1 MFYITAV
8 STMHHHNKAARRFE
22 RYTTDNAHNRALLP
36 AALYRTVWI
45 VGADGIKCT
54 RPIPTTTNT
63 TNGARFVPVH
73 DVLVYPRAVYR
84 YTAGRAVETL
94 PDGAPRLVHVPAY
107 TTNDTEQPLYSRPRA
122 TAAPAAVYIPAN
134 SPTTRAAGGAS
145 IPAPDYGSS
154 VAAKNSIAPR
164 IADGFIDVYN
174 PPKIAPI
181 NAPINAEKWVKYS
194 NVQALATRATISA
207 VKLAISPRARFVKVE
222 VVDETTAVIDGETVN
237 VATLESADG
246 DARGSYTD
254 TLKNALVSLQKYAH
268 SAVDALPENSDAC
281 ELLSVATLE
290 ILEQARR
297 VGIDAETWASGYNA
311 DGTPLTRFI
320 DGSKGGAKANVG
332 KVITGYRAVFATI
345 TAAVNA
351 AIRGEK
357 TRQNGKVSIDA
368 VSMGNDTKSPAAYD
382 VPDFYSM
389 DKGAALELSDTIRYC
404 IVTACKKQDVA
415 ARRCFIASKLS
426 AGYTQAE
433 IAVMVGRTQSAI
445 AKDIAAI
452 RSALAS
458 IMDNSAAVGYSAY
471 TATYIAAQK
480 AAKDSGEKFDR
491 VAAEKAAQKAARA
504 AVLASRKK

>member
-1 MFYITAV
+1 MEKIAITSTYNAV
-8 STMHHHNKAARRFE
+8 YNPVHCYHIRAHFDRATIRRVWLH
-22 RYTTDNAHNRALLP
+22 TVAT
-36 AALYRTVWI
+36 RTI
-45 VGADGIKCT
+45 A

-63 TNGARFVPVH
+63 TNGARFVPAH

-94 PDGAPRLVHVPAY
+94 PDGAPRLAHVPAY

-134 SPTTRAAGGAS
+134 SPTTRNNGAS
-145 IPAPDYGSS
+145 IPAPEYNSS
-154 VAAKNSIAPR
+154 TAAKNSIAPR

-174 PPKIAPI
+174 PLKIAPKI
-181 NAPINAEKWVKYS
+181 APINAEKWVKYS

-222 VVDETTAVIDGETVN
+222 AVDETTAEIDGETVN
-237 VATLESADG
+237 ITTLESADG

-268 SAVDALPENSDAC
+268 SGVEAYPENSDAA

-357 TRQNGKVSIDA
+357 TRQSGKVSIDA
-368 VSMGNDTKSPAAYD
+368 VSMGNDTKNPAAYD

-389 DKGAALELSDTIRYC
+389 DRGAALELSDNIRYC

-433 IAVMVGRTQSAI
+433 IAVMVGRTQSAV

-452 RSALAS
+452 RDALAS
-458 IMDNSAAVGYSAY
+458 IMDSSAAIGYSAY
-471 TATYIAAQK
+471 TATYTAAQK

-491 VAAEKAAQKAARA
+491 VAAEKAAEKAARV

>member
-22 RYTTDNAHNRALLP
+22 RYTTDNAHNKALLP
-36 AALYRTVWI
+36 AALYRSVWI
-45 VGADGIKCT
+45 VGADGINCT

-63 TNGARFVPVH
+63 TNGARFVPAH

-134 SPTTRAAGGAS
+134 SPTTRNNGAS
-145 IPAPDYGSS
+145 IPAPEYNSS
-154 VAAKNSIAPR
+154 TAAKTAVQAR
-164 IADGFIDVYN
+164 QYG
-174 PPKIAPI
+174 
-181 NAPINAEKWVKYS
+181 
-194 NVQALATRATISA
+194 NVQTLATRATISA

-222 VVDETTAVIDGETVN
+222 AVDETTAEIDGETVN
-237 VATLESADG
+237 ITTLESADG

-268 SAVDALPENSDAC
+268 SGFEAYPENSDAAD
-281 ELLSVATLE
+281 LLSVATLE

-297 VGIDAETWASGYNA
+297 VGIDAETWSSGYNT
-311 DGTPLTRFI
+311 DGTPIT
-320 DGSKGGAKANVG
+320 
-332 KVITGYRAVFATI
+332 KVITNHKKAGGIVIGYRAVLAI
-345 TAAVNA
+345 IANAVNA

-357 TRQNGKVSIDA
+357 TRQDNKVSIDA
-368 VSMGNDTKSPAAYD
+368 VSMGNSTKSPAAYD

-389 DKGAALELSDTIRYC
+389 DKGAALELSDNIRYC

-452 RSALAS
+452 RTALAS
-458 IMDNSAAVGYSAY
+458 IMDSSAAIGYSAY
-471 TATYIAAQK
+471 TATYTAAQK

-491 VAAEKAAQKAARA
+491 VTAEKAAEKAARV

>member
-1 MFYITAV
+1 MEKIAITSTYNAV
-8 STMHHHNKAARRFE
+8 YNPVHCYHIRAHFDRATIRRVWL
-22 RYTTDNAHNRALLP
+22 YTVAT
-36 AALYRTVWI
+36 RTI
-45 VGADGIKCT
+45 A

-63 TNGARFVPVH
+63 TNGARLVPAH

-134 SPTTRAAGGAS
+134 SPTTRAAGAS
-145 IPAPDYGSS
+145 IPAPEYNSS
-154 VAAKNSIAPR
+154 TAAKNAVQAR
-164 IADGFIDVYN
+164 QYG
-174 PPKIAPI
+174 
-181 NAPINAEKWVKYS
+181 
-194 NVQALATRATISA
+194 NVQTLATRATISA

-222 VVDETTAVIDGETVN
+222 AVDETTAEIDGETVN
-237 VATLESADG
+237 ITTLESADG

-268 SAVDALPENSDAC
+268 SGVEAYPENSDAA

-311 DGTPLTRFI
+311 DGTPLTRI
-320 DGSKGGAKANVG
+320 ITNHKETGNIV
-332 KVITGYRAVFATI
+332 TGYRAVFATI
-345 TAAVNA
+345 TAAVNR
-351 AIRGEK
+351 AIRGER
-357 TRQNGKVSIDA
+357 TRQDSKVSIDA
-368 VSMGNDTKSPAAYD
+368 VSMGNSTKSPAAYD
-382 VPDFYSM
+382 IPDFYSM

-458 IMDNSAAVGYSAY
+458 IMDSSAAIGYSAY
-471 TATYIAAQK
+471 TATYTAAQK

-491 VAAEKAAQKAARA
+491 VAAEKAAEKAARV

>member
-22 RYTTDNAHNRALLP
+22 RYTTDNAHNKALLP
-36 AALYRTVWI
+36 AALYRSVWI

-63 TNGARFVPVH
+63 TNGARFVPAH

-94 PDGAPRLVHVPAY
+94 PDGAPRLVHVPAH

-134 SPTTRAAGGAS
+134 SPTTRNGGAS
-145 IPAPDYGSS
+145 IPAPEYGSS
-154 VAAKNSIAPR
+154 TAAKNAVQAR
-164 IADGFIDVYN
+164 QYG
-174 PPKIAPI
+174 
-181 NAPINAEKWVKYS
+181 
-194 NVQALATRATISA
+194 NVQTLATRATISA

-222 VVDETTAVIDGETVN
+222 AVDEKTAEIDGETVN
-237 VATLESADG
+237 ITTLESADG

-268 SAVDALPENSDAC
+268 SGVEAYPENSDAA

-311 DGTPLTRFI
+311 DGTPLTRI
-320 DGSKGGAKANVG
+320 ITNHKEAGNIV
-332 KVITGYRAVFATI
+332 TGYRAVFATI
-345 TAAVNA
+345 TAAVNR
-351 AIRGEK
+351 AIRGER
-357 TRQNGKVSIDA
+357 TRQDSKVSIDA
-368 VSMGNDTKSPAAYD
+368 VSMGNSTKSPAAYD

-458 IMDNSAAVGYSAY
+458 IMDNSAAIGYSAY
-471 TATYIAAQK
+471 TATYTAAKK

-491 VAAEKAAQKAARA
+491 VAAEKTAEKAARV

>member
-1 MFYITAV
+1 MLYLTEK

-36 AALYRTVWI
+36 AALYRSVWI

-63 TNGARFVPVH
+63 TNGARFVPAH

-84 YTAGRAVETL
+84 YAAGRAVETL

-145 IPAPDYGSS
+145 IPAPEYGSS
-154 VAAKNSIAPR
+154 TAAKTAVQAR
-164 IADGFIDVYN
+164 QYG
-174 PPKIAPI
+174 
-181 NAPINAEKWVKYS
+181 

-222 VVDETTAVIDGETVN
+222 VVDETTAVIDGETLN
-237 VATLESADG
+237 VTTLESADG

-268 SAVDALPENSDAC
+268 SGFEAYPENSDAA

-297 VGIDAETWASGYNA
+297 VGIDAETWSSGYNT
-311 DGTPLTRFI
+311 DGTPLTRI
-320 DGSKGGAKANVG
+320 ITNHKEAG
-332 KVITGYRAVFATI
+332 KIVVGYRAVFATI

-351 AIRGEK
+351 AIRGER
-357 TRQNGKVSIDA
+357 TRQTGKVSIDA

-471 TATYIAAQK
+471 TATYTAAQK
-480 AAKDSGEKFDR
+480 AAKDSAEKFDR

>member
-1 MFYITAV
+1 MEKIAITSTYNAV
-8 STMHHHNKAARRFE
+8 YNPVHCYHIRAHFDRATIRRVWLH
-22 RYTTDNAHNRALLP
+22 TVAT
-36 AALYRTVWI
+36 RTI
-45 VGADGIKCT
+45 A
-54 RPIPTTTNT
+54 RPIPTTTT
-63 TNGARFVPVH
+63 TNNGARFVPAH

-134 SPTTRAAGGAS
+134 SPTTRAAGAS
-145 IPAPDYGSS
+145 IPAPEYNSS
-154 VAAKNSIAPR
+154 TAAKTAIQAR
-164 IADGFIDVYN
+164 QYG
-174 PPKIAPI
+174 
-181 NAPINAEKWVKYS
+181 
-194 NVQALATRATISA
+194 NVQTLATRATISA

-222 VVDETTAVIDGETVN
+222 AVDETTAEIDGETVN
-237 VATLESADG
+237 ITTLESADG

-268 SAVDALPENSDAC
+268 SGVEAYPENSDAA

-297 VGIDAETWASGYNA
+297 VGIDAETWASGYNT
-311 DGTPLTRFI
+311 DGTPLTRI
-320 DGSKGGAKANVG
+320 ITNHKEAG
-332 KVITGYRAVFATI
+332 KVVIGYRAVFAAI

-351 AIRGEK
+351 AIRGER
-357 TRQNGKVSIDA
+357 TRQDNKISIDA

-389 DKGAALELSDTIRYC
+389 DSGAALELSDTIRYC

-433 IAVMVGRTQSAI
+433 IAVMVGRTQSAV

-452 RSALAS
+452 RNALAS
-458 IMDNSAAVGYSAY
+458 IIDSSAAIGYSAY
-471 TATYIAAQK
+471 TATYTAAQK

-491 VAAEKAAQKAARA
+491 VAAEKAAEKAARV

>member
-1 MFYITAV
+1 MEKIAITSTYNAV
-8 STMHHHNKAARRFE
+8 YNPVHCYHIRAHFDRATIRRVWLH
-22 RYTTDNAHNRALLP
+22 TVAT
-36 AALYRTVWI
+36 RTI
-45 VGADGIKCT
+45 A

-63 TNGARFVPVH
+63 TNGARLVPAH

-134 SPTTRAAGGAS
+134 SPTTRAAGAS
-145 IPAPDYGSS
+145 IPAPEYNSS
-154 VAAKNSIAPR
+154 TAAKNAVQAR
-164 IADGFIDVYN
+164 QYG
-174 PPKIAPI
+174 
-181 NAPINAEKWVKYS
+181 
-194 NVQALATRATISA
+194 NVQTLATRATISA

-222 VVDETTAVIDGETVN
+222 AVDETTAEIDGETVN
-237 VATLESADG
+237 ITTLESADG

-268 SAVDALPENSDAC
+268 SGAEAYPENSDAA

-311 DGTPLTRFI
+311 DGTPLTRI
-320 DGSKGGAKANVG
+320 ITNHKEAGNIV
-332 KVITGYRAVFATI
+332 TGYRAVFATI
-345 TAAVNA
+345 TAAVNR
-351 AIRGEK
+351 AIRGER
-357 TRQNGKVSIDA
+357 TRQDSKVSIDA
-368 VSMGNDTKSPAAYD
+368 VSMGNSTKSPAAYD
-382 VPDFYSM
+382 IPDFYSM

-458 IMDNSAAVGYSAY
+458 IMDSSAAIGYSAY
-471 TATYIAAQK
+471 TATYTAAQK

-491 VAAEKAAQKAARA
+491 VAAEKAAEKAARV

>member
-1 MFYITAV
+1 MEKIAITSTYNAV
-8 STMHHHNKAARRFE
+8 YNPVHCYHIRVHFDRATIRRVWLH
-22 RYTTDNAHNRALLP
+22 TVAT
-36 AALYRTVWI
+36 RTI
-45 VGADGIKCT
+45 A

-63 TNGARFVPVH
+63 TNGARLVPAH

-134 SPTTRAAGGAS
+134 SPTTRNNGAS
-145 IPAPDYGSS
+145 IPAPEYNSS
-154 VAAKNSIAPR
+154 TAAKNSIAPR

-222 VVDETTAVIDGETVN
+222 TVDETTAEIDGETVN
-237 VATLESADG
+237 VTTLESADG

-254 TLKNALVSLQKYAH
+254 TLKNALVSLQKYTH
-268 SAVDALPENSDAC
+268 SGVEAYPENSDAA

-311 DGTPLTRFI
+311 DGTPLTRI
-320 DGSKGGAKANVG
+320 ITNHKEAGNIV
-332 KVITGYRAVFATI
+332 TGYRAVFATI
-345 TAAVNA
+345 TAAVNR
-351 AIRGEK
+351 AIRGER
-357 TRQNGKVSIDA
+357 TRQDSKVSIDA
-368 VSMGNDTKSPAAYD
+368 VSMGNDTKNPAAYD
-382 VPDFYSM
+382 ISDFYSM
-389 DKGAALELSDTIRYC
+389 DSGAALELSDTIRYC

-452 RSALAS
+452 RDALAS
-458 IMDNSAAVGYSAY
+458 IMDSSAAVGYSAY
-471 TATYIAAQK
+471 TATYTAAKK

-491 VAAEKAAQKAARA
+491 VAAEKAAEKAARV

>member
-1 MFYITAV
+1 MEKIAITSTYNAV
-8 STMHHHNKAARRFE
+8 YNPVHCYHIRAYFDRATIRRVWLH
-22 RYTTDNAHNRALLP
+22 TVAT
-36 AALYRTVWI
+36 RTI
-45 VGADGIKCT
+45 A
-54 RPIPTTTNT
+54 RPIPTTTT
-63 TNGARFVPVH
+63 TNNGVRLVPAH

-134 SPTTRAAGGAS
+134 SPTTRNNGAS
-145 IPAPDYGSS
+145 IPAPEYNSS
-154 VAAKNSIAPR
+154 TAAKTAVQAR
-164 IADGFIDVYN
+164 QYG
-174 PPKIAPI
+174 
-181 NAPINAEKWVKYS
+181 
-194 NVQALATRATISA
+194 NVQTLATRATISA

-222 VVDETTAVIDGETVN
+222 AVDETTAEIDGETVN
-237 VATLESADG
+237 VTTLESADG

-268 SAVDALPENSDAC
+268 SGVEAYPENSDAA

-297 VGIDAETWASGYNA
+297 VGIDAETWASGYNT

-320 DGSKGGAKANVG
+320 DGSKGGAKANIG

-345 TAAVNA
+345 TAAVNS

-368 VSMGNDTKSPAAYD
+368 VSMGNDTKNTAAYD
-382 VPDFYSM
+382 IPDFYSM
-389 DKGAALELSDTIRYC
+389 DSGAALELSDTIRYC

-458 IMDNSAAVGYSAY
+458 IMDNSAAIGYSAY
-471 TATYIAAQK
+471 TATYTAAQK

-491 VAAEKAAQKAARA
+491 VAAEKAAEKAARV

>member
-1 MFYITAV
+1 MEKIAITSTYNAV
-8 STMHHHNKAARRFE
+8 YNPVHCYHIRAHFDRATIRRVWLH
-22 RYTTDNAHNRALLP
+22 TVAT
-36 AALYRTVWI
+36 RTI
-45 VGADGIKCT
+45 A

-63 TNGARFVPVH
+63 TNGARLVPAH

-134 SPTTRAAGGAS
+134 SPTTRAAGAS
-145 IPAPDYGSS
+145 IPAPEYNSS
-154 VAAKNSIAPR
+154 TAAKNAVQAR
-164 IADGFIDVYN
+164 QYG
-174 PPKIAPI
+174 
-181 NAPINAEKWVKYS
+181 
-194 NVQALATRATISA
+194 NVQTLATRATISA

-222 VVDETTAVIDGETVN
+222 AVDETTAEIDGETVN
-237 VATLESADG
+237 ITTLESADG

-268 SAVDALPENSDAC
+268 SGIEAYPENSDAA

-311 DGTPLTRFI
+311 DGTPLTRI
-320 DGSKGGAKANVG
+320 ITNHKEAGNIV
-332 KVITGYRAVFATI
+332 TGYRAVFATI
-345 TAAVNA
+345 TAAVNR
-351 AIRGEK
+351 AIRGER
-357 TRQNGKVSIDA
+357 TRQDSKVSIDA
-368 VSMGNDTKSPAAYD
+368 VSMGNSTKSPAAYD
-382 VPDFYSM
+382 IPDFYSM

-458 IMDNSAAVGYSAY
+458 IMDSSAAIGYSAY
-471 TATYIAAQK
+471 TATYTAAQK

-491 VAAEKAAQKAARA
+491 VAAEKAAEKAARV

>member
-1 MFYITAV
+1 MEKIAITSTYNAV
-8 STMHHHNKAARRFE
+8 YNPVHCYHIRAHFDRATIRRVWLH
-22 RYTTDNAHNRALLP
+22 TVAT
-36 AALYRTVWI
+36 RTI
-45 VGADGIKCT
+45 A
-54 RPIPTTTNT
+54 RPIPTTTTNN
-63 TNGARFVPVH
+63 NGARLVPAH

-84 YTAGRAVETL
+84 YTAGRAIETL
-94 PDGAPRLVHVPAY
+94 PDGAPRLAHVPAY

-134 SPTTRAAGGAS
+134 SPTTRAAGAS
-145 IPAPDYGSS
+145 IPAPEYNSS
-154 VAAKNSIAPR
+154 TAAKTAIQAR
-164 IADGFIDVYN
+164 QYG
-174 PPKIAPI
+174 
-181 NAPINAEKWVKYS
+181 
-194 NVQALATRATISA
+194 NVQTLATRATISA

-222 VVDETTAVIDGETVN
+222 AVDEKTAEIDGEKVN
-237 VATLESADG
+237 VTTLESADG

-268 SAVDALPENSDAC
+268 SGVEAYPENSDAA

-297 VGIDAETWASGYNA
+297 VGIDAETWASGYNT
-311 DGTPLTRFI
+311 DGTPLTRI
-320 DGSKGGAKANVG
+320 ITNHKEAG
-332 KVITGYRAVFATI
+332 KVVIGYRAVFAAI
-345 TAAVNA
+345 TAAVNC
-351 AIRGEK
+351 AIRGER
-357 TRQNGKVSIDA
+357 TRQDNKVSIDA

-389 DKGAALELSDTIRYC
+389 DSGAALELSDTIRYC

-433 IAVMVGRTQSAI
+433 IAVMVGRTQSAV

-452 RSALAS
+452 RDALAS
-458 IMDNSAAVGYSAY
+458 IMDSSAAIGYSAY
-471 TATYIAAQK
+471 TATYTAAQK
-480 AAKDSGEKFDR
+480 AAKDSGEKFDH
-491 VAAEKAAQKAARA
+491 VAAEKAAEKAARV

>member
-1 MFYITAV
+1 MEKIAITSTYNAV
-8 STMHHHNKAARRFE
+8 YNPVHCYHIRAHFDRATIRRVWLH
-22 RYTTDNAHNRALLP
+22 TVAT
-36 AALYRTVWI
+36 RTI
-45 VGADGIKCT
+45 A

-63 TNGARFVPVH
+63 TNGARFVPAH

-134 SPTTRAAGGAS
+134 SPTTRNNGAS

-154 VAAKNSIAPR
+154 TAAKNSIAPR

-222 VVDETTAVIDGETVN
+222 AVDETTAEIDGETVN
-237 VATLESADG
+237 VTTLESADG

-268 SAVDALPENSDAC
+268 SGVEAYPENSDAA

-297 VGIDAETWASGYNA
+297 VGIDAETWSSGYNA

-320 DGSKGGAKANVG
+320 DGSKGGAKANIG

-345 TAAVNA
+345 TAAVNS

-368 VSMGNDTKSPAAYD
+368 VSMGNDTKNPAAYD
-382 VPDFYSM
+382 IPDFYSM
-389 DKGAALELSDTIRYC
+389 DSGAALELSDTIRYC

-471 TATYIAAQK
+471 TATYTAAQK

-491 VAAEKAAQKAARA
+491 VAAEKAAEKAARV

>member
-1 MFYITAV
+1 MEKIAITSTYNAV
-8 STMHHHNKAARRFE
+8 YNPVHCYHIRVHFDRATIRRVWLH
-22 RYTTDNAHNRALLP
+22 TVAT
-36 AALYRTVWI
+36 RTI
-45 VGADGIKCT
+45 A

-63 TNGARFVPVH
+63 TNGARFVPAH

-94 PDGAPRLVHVPAY
+94 PDGAPRLAHVPAY
-107 TTNDTEQPLYSRPRA
+107 TTNDNEQPLYSRPRA

-134 SPTTRAAGGAS
+134 SPTTRNNGAS
-145 IPAPDYGSS
+145 IPAPEYGSS
-154 VAAKNSIAPR
+154 TAAKNAVQAR
-164 IADGFIDVYN
+164 QYG
-174 PPKIAPI
+174 
-181 NAPINAEKWVKYS
+181 

-222 VVDETTAVIDGETVN
+222 AVDETTAEIDGETVN
-237 VATLESADG
+237 ITTLESADG

-268 SAVDALPENSDAC
+268 SGIEAYPENSDAA

-311 DGTPLTRFI
+311 DGTPLTRI
-320 DGSKGGAKANVG
+320 ITNHKEAGNIV
-332 KVITGYRAVFATI
+332 TGYRAVFATI
-345 TAAVNA
+345 TAAVNR
-351 AIRGEK
+351 AIRGER
-357 TRQNGKVSIDA
+357 TRQDSKVSIDA
-368 VSMGNDTKSPAAYD
+368 VSMGNSTKSPAAYD

-458 IMDNSAAVGYSAY
+458 IMDNSAAIGYSAY
-471 TATYIAAQK
+471 TATYTAAKK

-491 VAAEKAAQKAARA
+491 VAAEKAAEKAARV

>member
-1 MFYITAV
+1 MEKIAITSTYNAV
-8 STMHHHNKAARRFE
+8 YNPVHCYHIRAHFDRATIRRVWLH
-22 RYTTDNAHNRALLP
+22 TVAT
-36 AALYRTVWI
+36 RTI
-45 VGADGIKCT
+45 A
-54 RPIPTTTNT
+54 RPIPTTTT
-63 TNGARFVPVH
+63 TNNGARLVPAH

-134 SPTTRAAGGAS
+134 SPTTRNNGAS
-145 IPAPDYGSS
+145 IPAPEYNSS
-154 VAAKNSIAPR
+154 TAAKNSIAPR

-174 PPKIAPI
+174 PPKIAPKI
-181 NAPINAEKWVKYS
+181 APINAEKWVKYS

-222 VVDETTAVIDGETVN
+222 AVDETTAEIDGETVN
-237 VATLESADG
+237 ITTLESADG

-268 SAVDALPENSDAC
+268 SGVEAYQENSDAA

-357 TRQNGKVSIDA
+357 TRQSGKVSIDA
-368 VSMGNDTKSPAAYD
+368 VSMGNDTKNPAAYD

-389 DKGAALELSDTIRYC
+389 DRGAALELSDNIRYC

-433 IAVMVGRTQSAI
+433 IAVMVGRTQSAV

-452 RSALAS
+452 RDALAS
-458 IMDNSAAVGYSAY
+458 IMDSSAAIGYSAY
-471 TATYIAAQK
+471 TATYTAAQK

-491 VAAEKAAQKAARA
+491 VAAEKAAEKAARV

>member
-1 MFYITAV
+1 MEKIAITSTYNAV
-8 STMHHHNKAARRFE
+8 YNPVHCYHIRAHFDRATIRRVWLH
-22 RYTTDNAHNRALLP
+22 TVAT
-36 AALYRTVWI
+36 RTI
-45 VGADGIKCT
+45 A

-63 TNGARFVPVH
+63 TNGARFVPAH

-94 PDGAPRLVHVPAY
+94 PDGAPRLAHVPAY

-134 SPTTRAAGGAS
+134 SPTTRNNGAS
-145 IPAPDYGSS
+145 IPAPEYNSS
-154 VAAKNSIAPR
+154 TAAKNSIAPR

-174 PPKIAPI
+174 PPKIAPKI
-181 NAPINAEKWVKYS
+181 APINAEKWVKYS

-222 VVDETTAVIDGETVN
+222 AVDETTAEIDGETVN
-237 VATLESADG
+237 VTTLESADG

-268 SAVDALPENSDAC
+268 SGVEAYPENSDAA

-357 TRQNGKVSIDA
+357 TRQSGKVSIDA
-368 VSMGNDTKSPAAYD
+368 VSMGNDTKNPAAYD

-389 DKGAALELSDTIRYC
+389 DRGAALELSDNIRYC

-433 IAVMVGRTQSAI
+433 IAVMVGRTQSAV

-452 RSALAS
+452 RDALAS
-458 IMDNSAAVGYSAY
+458 IMDSSAAIGYSAY
-471 TATYIAAQK
+471 TATYTAAQK

-491 VAAEKAAQKAARA
+491 VAAEKAAEKAARV

>member
-1 MFYITAV
+1 MEKIAITSTYNAV
-8 STMHHHNKAARRFE
+8 YNPVHCYHIR
-22 RYTTDNAHNRALLP
+22 AHFNRATIRRVWLHTV
-36 AALYRTVWI
+36 ATRTI
-45 VGADGIKCT
+45 A

-63 TNGARFVPVH
+63 TNGARLVPAH

-134 SPTTRAAGGAS
+134 SPTTRAAVAS
-145 IPAPDYGSS
+145 IPAPEYNSS
-154 VAAKNSIAPR
+154 TAAKNAVQAR
-164 IADGFIDVYN
+164 QYG
-174 PPKIAPI
+174 
-181 NAPINAEKWVKYS
+181 
-194 NVQALATRATISA
+194 NVQTLATRATISA

-222 VVDETTAVIDGETVN
+222 AVDETTAEIDGETVN
-237 VATLESADG
+237 ITTLESADG

-268 SAVDALPENSDAC
+268 SGVEAYPENSDAA

-311 DGTPLTRFI
+311 DGTPLTRI
-320 DGSKGGAKANVG
+320 ITNHKEAGNIV
-332 KVITGYRAVFATI
+332 TGYRAVFATI
-345 TAAVNA
+345 TAAVNR
-351 AIRGEK
+351 AIRGER
-357 TRQNGKVSIDA
+357 TRQDSKVSIDA
-368 VSMGNDTKSPAAYD
+368 VSMGNSTKSPAAYD
-382 VPDFYSM
+382 IPDFYSM

-458 IMDNSAAVGYSAY
+458 IMDSSAAIGYSAY
-471 TATYIAAQK
+471 TATYTAAQK

-491 VAAEKAAQKAARA
+491 VAAEKAAEKAARV

>member
-1 MFYITAV
+1 MEKIAITSTYNAV
-8 STMHHHNKAARRFE
+8 YNPVHCYHIRAHFDRATIRRVWLH
-22 RYTTDNAHNRALLP
+22 TVAT
-36 AALYRTVWI
+36 RTI
-45 VGADGIKCT
+45 A
-54 RPIPTTTNT
+54 RPIPTTTTNN
-63 TNGARFVPVH
+63 NGARLVPAH

-84 YTAGRAVETL
+84 YTAGRAIETL
-94 PDGAPRLVHVPAY
+94 PDGAPRLAHVPAY

-134 SPTTRAAGGAS
+134 SPTTRAAGAS
-145 IPAPDYGSS
+145 IPAPEYNSS
-154 VAAKNSIAPR
+154 TAAKTAIQAR
-164 IADGFIDVYN
+164 QYG
-174 PPKIAPI
+174 
-181 NAPINAEKWVKYS
+181 
-194 NVQALATRATISA
+194 NVQTLATRATISA

-222 VVDETTAVIDGETVN
+222 AVDEKTAEIDGETVN
-237 VATLESADG
+237 VTTLESADG

-268 SAVDALPENSDAC
+268 SGVEAYPENSDAA

-297 VGIDAETWASGYNA
+297 VGIDAETWASGYNT
-311 DGTPLTRFI
+311 DGTPLTRI
-320 DGSKGGAKANVG
+320 ITNHKEAG
-332 KVITGYRAVFATI
+332 KVVIGYRAVFAAI
-345 TAAVNA
+345 TAAVNC
-351 AIRGEK
+351 AIRGER
-357 TRQNGKVSIDA
+357 TRQDNKVSIDA

-389 DKGAALELSDTIRYC
+389 DSGAALELSDTIRYC

-433 IAVMVGRTQSAI
+433 IAVMVGRTQSAV

-452 RSALAS
+452 RDALAS
-458 IMDNSAAVGYSAY
+458 IMDSSAAIGYSAY
-471 TATYIAAQK
+471 TAAQK
-480 AAKDSGEKFDR
+480 AAKDSGEKFDH
-491 VAAEKAAQKAARA
+491 VAAEKAAEKAARV

>member
-1 MFYITAV
+1 MEKIAITSTYNAV
-8 STMHHHNKAARRFE
+8 YNPVHCYHIRAHFDRATIRRVWLH
-22 RYTTDNAHNRALLP
+22 TVAT
-36 AALYRTVWI
+36 RTI
-45 VGADGIKCT
+45 A

-63 TNGARFVPVH
+63 TNGARFVPAH

-84 YTAGRAVETL
+84 YTAGRAVDTL
-94 PDGAPRLVHVPAY
+94 PDGAPRLAHVPAY

-134 SPTTRAAGGAS
+134 SPTTRNNGAS
-145 IPAPDYGSS
+145 IPAPEYNSS
-154 VAAKNSIAPR
+154 TAAKNSIAPR

-174 PPKIAPI
+174 PPKIAPKI
-181 NAPINAEKWVKYS
+181 APINAEKWVKYS

-222 VVDETTAVIDGETVN
+222 AVDETTAEIDGETVN
-237 VATLESADG
+237 ITTLESADG

-268 SAVDALPENSDAC
+268 SGVEAYPENSDAA

-357 TRQNGKVSIDA
+357 TRQSGKVSIDA
-368 VSMGNDTKSPAAYD
+368 VSMGNDTKNPAAYD

-389 DKGAALELSDTIRYC
+389 DRGAALELSDNIRYC

-433 IAVMVGRTQSAI
+433 IAVMVGRTQSAV

-452 RSALAS
+452 RDALAS
-458 IMDNSAAVGYSAY
+458 IMDSSAAIGYSAY
-471 TATYIAAQK
+471 TATYTAAQK

-491 VAAEKAAQKAARA
+491 VAAEKAAEKAARV

>member
-1 MFYITAV
+1 MEKIAITSTYNAV
-8 STMHHHNKAARRFE
+8 YNPVHCYHIRAHFDRATIRRVWLH
-22 RYTTDNAHNRALLP
+22 TVAT
-36 AALYRTVWI
+36 RTI
-45 VGADGIKCT
+45 A

-63 TNGARFVPVH
+63 TNGARLVPAH

-94 PDGAPRLVHVPAY
+94 PDGAPRLVRVPAY

-134 SPTTRAAGGAS
+134 SPTTRAAGAS
-145 IPAPDYGSS
+145 IPAPEYNSS
-154 VAAKNSIAPR
+154 TAAKNAVQAR
-164 IADGFIDVYN
+164 QYG
-174 PPKIAPI
+174 
-181 NAPINAEKWVKYS
+181 
-194 NVQALATRATISA
+194 NVQTLATRATISA

-222 VVDETTAVIDGETVN
+222 AVDETTAEIDGETVN
-237 VATLESADG
+237 ITTLESADG

-268 SAVDALPENSDAC
+268 SGIEAYPENSDAA

-311 DGTPLTRFI
+311 DGTPLTRI
-320 DGSKGGAKANVG
+320 ITNHKEAGNIV
-332 KVITGYRAVFATI
+332 TGYRAVFATI
-345 TAAVNA
+345 TAAVNR
-351 AIRGEK
+351 AIRGER
-357 TRQNGKVSIDA
+357 TRQDSKVSIDA
-368 VSMGNDTKSPAAYD
+368 VSMGNSTKSPAAYD
-382 VPDFYSM
+382 IPDFYSM

-458 IMDNSAAVGYSAY
+458 IMDSSAAIGYSAY
-471 TATYIAAQK
+471 TATYTAAQK

-491 VAAEKAAQKAARA
+491 VAAEKAAEKAARV

>member
-1 MFYITAV
+1 MEKIAV
-8 STMHHHNKAARRFE
+8 TSTYNAIYNPVHCYHIRAYFDRATIRRVWLH
-22 RYTTDNAHNRALLP
+22 TVAT
-36 AALYRTVWI
+36 RTI
-45 VGADGIKCT
+45 A

-63 TNGARFVPVH
+63 TNGARFVPAH

-94 PDGAPRLVHVPAY
+94 PDGAPRLVHVPAH

-134 SPTTRAAGGAS
+134 SPTTRNNGAS
-145 IPAPDYGSS
+145 IPAPEYNSS
-154 VAAKNSIAPR
+154 TAAKNSIAPR

-174 PPKIAPI
+174 PPKIAPKI
-181 NAPINAEKWVKYS
+181 APINAEKWVKYS

-222 VVDETTAVIDGETVN
+222 AVDETTAEIDGETVN
-237 VATLESADG
+237 ITTLESADG

-268 SAVDALPENSDAC
+268 SGVEAYPENSDAA

-290 ILEQARR
+290 IFEQARR

-357 TRQNGKVSIDA
+357 TRQSGKVSIDA
-368 VSMGNDTKSPAAYD
+368 VSMGNDTKNPAAYD

-389 DKGAALELSDTIRYC
+389 DRGAALELSDNIRYC

-433 IAVMVGRTQSAI
+433 IAVMVGRTQSAV

-452 RSALAS
+452 RDALAS
-458 IMDNSAAVGYSAY
+458 IMDSSAAIGYSAY
-471 TATYIAAQK
+471 TATYTAAQK
-480 AAKDSGEKFDR
+480 VAKDSGEKFDR
-491 VAAEKAAQKAARA
+491 VAAEKAAEKAARA

>member
-1 MFYITAV
+1 MEKIAITSTYNAV
-8 STMHHHNKAARRFE
+8 YNPVHCYHIRAHFDRATIRRVWLH
-22 RYTTDNAHNRALLP
+22 TVAT
-36 AALYRTVWI
+36 RTI
-45 VGADGIKCT
+45 A

-63 TNGARFVPVH
+63 TNGARFVPAH
-73 DVLVYPRAVYR
+73 DMLVYPRAVYR

-94 PDGAPRLVHVPAY
+94 PDGAPRLAHVPAY
-107 TTNDTEQPLYSRPRA
+107 TTNDNEQPLYSRPRA

-134 SPTTRAAGGAS
+134 SPTTRAASSAS
-145 IPAPDYGSS
+145 IPAPEYGSS
-154 VAAKNSIAPR
+154 TAAKNAVQAR
-164 IADGFIDVYN
+164 QYG
-174 PPKIAPI
+174 
-181 NAPINAEKWVKYS
+181 

-222 VVDETTAVIDGETVN
+222 AVDETTAEIDGETVN
-237 VATLESADG
+237 VTTLESADG

-268 SAVDALPENSDAC
+268 SGVEAYPENSDAA

-311 DGTPLTRFI
+311 DGTPLTRI
-320 DGSKGGAKANVG
+320 ITNHKEAG
-332 KVITGYRAVFATI
+332 KIVIGYRAVFAAI

-357 TRQNGKVSIDA
+357 TRQDNKVSIDA
-368 VSMGNDTKSPAAYD
+368 VSMGNDTKNPAAYD

-389 DKGAALELSDTIRYC
+389 DRGAALELSDNIRYC

-452 RSALAS
+452 RNALAS
-458 IMDNSAAVGYSAY
+458 IMDNSAAIGYNAY
-471 TATYIAAQK
+471 TATYTAAQK
-480 AAKDSGEKFDR
+480 AEKDSGEKFDR
-491 VAAEKAAQKAARA
+491 VAAEKAAEKAARV

>member
-1 MFYITAV
+1 MEKIAITSTYNAV
-8 STMHHHNKAARRFE
+8 YNPVHCYHIRAHFDRATIRRVWLH
-22 RYTTDNAHNRALLP
+22 TVAT
-36 AALYRTVWI
+36 RTI
-45 VGADGIKCT
+45 A

-63 TNGARFVPVH
+63 TNGARLVLAH

-134 SPTTRAAGGAS
+134 SPTTRAAGAS
-145 IPAPDYGSS
+145 IPAPEYNSS
-154 VAAKNSIAPR
+154 TAAKNAVQAR
-164 IADGFIDVYN
+164 QYG
-174 PPKIAPI
+174 
-181 NAPINAEKWVKYS
+181 
-194 NVQALATRATISA
+194 NVQTLATRATISA

-222 VVDETTAVIDGETVN
+222 AVDETTAEIDGETVN
-237 VATLESADG
+237 ITTLESADG

-268 SAVDALPENSDAC
+268 SGVEAYPENSDAA

-311 DGTPLTRFI
+311 DGTPLTRI
-320 DGSKGGAKANVG
+320 ITNHKEAGNIV
-332 KVITGYRAVFATI
+332 TGYRAVFATI
-345 TAAVNA
+345 TAAVNR
-351 AIRGEK
+351 AIRGER
-357 TRQNGKVSIDA
+357 TRQDSKVSIDA
-368 VSMGNDTKSPAAYD
+368 VSMGNSTKSPAAYD
-382 VPDFYSM
+382 IPDFYSM

-458 IMDNSAAVGYSAY
+458 IMDSSAAIGYSAY
-471 TATYIAAQK
+471 TATYTAAQK

-491 VAAEKAAQKAARA
+491 VAAEKAAEKAARV

>member
-1 MFYITAV
+1 MEKIAITSTYNAV
-8 STMHHHNKAARRFE
+8 YNPVHCYHIRAHFDRATIRRVWLH
-22 RYTTDNAHNRALLP
+22 TVAT
-36 AALYRTVWI
+36 RTI
-45 VGADGIKCT
+45 A

-63 TNGARFVPVH
+63 TNGARFVPAH

-94 PDGAPRLVHVPAY
+94 PDGAPRLAHVPAY

-134 SPTTRAAGGAS
+134 SPTTRNNGAS
-145 IPAPDYGSS
+145 IPAPEYNSS
-154 VAAKNSIAPR
+154 TAAKNSIAPR

-174 PPKIAPI
+174 PPKIAPKI
-181 NAPINAEKWVKYS
+181 APINAEKWVKYS

-222 VVDETTAVIDGETVN
+222 AVDETTAEIDGETVN
-237 VATLESADG
+237 ITTLESADG

-268 SAVDALPENSDAC
+268 SGVKAYPENSDAA

-332 KVITGYRAVFATI
+332 KVITEYRAVFATI

-357 TRQNGKVSIDA
+357 TRQSGKVSIDA
-368 VSMGNDTKSPAAYD
+368 VSMGNDTKNPAAYD

-389 DKGAALELSDTIRYC
+389 DRGAALELSDNIRYC

-433 IAVMVGRTQSAI
+433 IAVMVGRTQSAV

-452 RSALAS
+452 RDALAS
-458 IMDNSAAVGYSAY
+458 IMDSSAAIGYSAY
-471 TATYIAAQK
+471 TATYTAAQK
-480 AAKDSGEKFDR
+480 AAKNSGEKFDR
-491 VAAEKAAQKAARA
+491 VAAEKAAEKAARV

>member
-1 MFYITAV
+1 MLYITAV

-45 VGADGIKCT
+45 VGADGINCT

-63 TNGARFVPVH
+63 TNGARFVPAH

-134 SPTTRAAGGAS
+134 SPTTRAAGAS
-145 IPAPDYGSS
+145 IPAPEYGSS
-154 VAAKNSIAPR
+154 TAAKTAVQAR
-164 IADGFIDVYN
+164 QYG
-174 PPKIAPI
+174 
-181 NAPINAEKWVKYS
+181 

-222 VVDETTAVIDGETVN
+222 VVDETTAVIDGETVS

-268 SAVDALPENSDAC
+268 SGFEAYPENSDAA

-297 VGIDAETWASGYNA
+297 VGVDAETWSSGYNP
-311 DGTPLTRFI
+311 DGTPLTRII
-320 DGSKGGAKANVG
+320 DITRGGKNQQAG
-332 KVITGYRAVFATI
+332 RIITGYRAVFAAI
-345 TAAVNA
+345 TAAVNR

-357 TRQNGKVSIDA
+357 TRQDGKISIDA
-368 VSMGNDTKSPAAYD
+368 VSMGNDTKNPAAYD

-389 DKGAALELSDTIRYC
+389 DSGAALELSDNIRYC

-433 IAVMVGRTQSAI
+433 IAAFVGRTQSAI

-471 TATYIAAQK
+471 TATYTAAQK

>member
-1 MFYITAV
+1 MLYITAV

-63 TNGARFVPVH
+63 TNGARFVPAH

-134 SPTTRAAGGAS
+134 SPTTRAAGAS
-145 IPAPDYGSS
+145 ISAPEYGSS
-154 VAAKNSIAPR
+154 TVAKTAVQARQYGNI
-164 IADGFIDVYN
+164 
-174 PPKIAPI
+174 
-181 NAPINAEKWVKYS
+181 
-194 NVQALATRATISA
+194 QALATRATISA
-207 VKLAISPRARFVKVE
+207 VKLAISPRARFVKV
-222 VVDETTAVIDGETVN
+222 DEIDEATAVIDGETVN
-237 VATLESADG
+237 ITTLKSADG
-246 DARGSYTD
+246 DARGSYTA

-268 SAVDALPENSDAC
+268 SNVEAYPGNSDAA

-297 VGIDAETWASGYNA
+297 VGMDAETWSSGYNS
-311 DGTPLTRFI
+311 DGTPLTRII
-320 DGSKGGAKANVG
+320 DITRGGKNQQAG
-332 KVITGYRAVFATI
+332 RIITGYRAVFAAV
-345 TAAVNA
+345 TAAVNR

-357 TRQNGKVSIDA
+357 TRQDGKISIDA
-368 VSMGNDTKSPAAYD
+368 VSMGNDTKNPAAYD

-389 DKGAALELSDTIRYC
+389 DSGAALELSDNIRYC

-433 IAVMVGRTQSAI
+433 IAVMVGRTQSAV

-452 RSALAS
+452 RIALAS
-458 IMDNSAAVGYSAY
+458 IMDNSAAIGYSAY
-471 TATYIAAQK
+471 TATYTAAEK
-480 AAKDSGEKFDR
+480 TAKDSGKKFDR

>member
-1 MFYITAV
+1 MEKIAITSTYNAV
-8 STMHHHNKAARRFE
+8 YNPVHCYHIRAHFDRATIRRVWLH
-22 RYTTDNAHNRALLP
+22 TVAT
-36 AALYRTVWI
+36 RTI
-45 VGADGIKCT
+45 A

-63 TNGARFVPVH
+63 TNGARLVPAH

-134 SPTTRAAGGAS
+134 SPTTRAAGAS
-145 IPAPDYGSS
+145 IPAPEYNSS
-154 VAAKNSIAPR
+154 TAAKNAVQAR
-164 IADGFIDVYN
+164 QYG
-174 PPKIAPI
+174 
-181 NAPINAEKWVKYS
+181 
-194 NVQALATRATISA
+194 NVQTLATRATISA

-222 VVDETTAVIDGETVN
+222 AVDETTAEIDGETVN
-237 VATLESADG
+237 ITTLESADG

-268 SAVDALPENSDAC
+268 SGVEAYPENSDAA

-311 DGTPLTRFI
+311 DGTPLTRI
-320 DGSKGGAKANVG
+320 ITNHKEAGNIV
-332 KVITGYRAVFATI
+332 TGYRAVFATI
-345 TAAVNA
+345 TAAVNR
-351 AIRGEK
+351 AIRGER
-357 TRQNGKVSIDA
+357 TRQDSKVSIDA
-368 VSMGNDTKSPAAYD
+368 VSMGNSTKSPAAYD
-382 VPDFYSM
+382 IPDFYSM

-458 IMDNSAAVGYSAY
+458 IMDSSAAIGYSAY
-471 TATYIAAQK
+471 TATYTAAQK
-480 AAKDSGEKFDR
+480 AAKDSDEKFDR
-491 VAAEKAAQKAARA
+491 VAAEKAAEKAARV

>member
-1 MFYITAV
+1 MEKIAITSTYNAV
-8 STMHHHNKAARRFE
+8 YNPVHCYHIRAHFDRATIRRVWLH
-22 RYTTDNAHNRALLP
+22 TVAT
-36 AALYRTVWI
+36 RTI
-45 VGADGIKCT
+45 A

-63 TNGARFVPVH
+63 TNGARLVPAH

-134 SPTTRAAGGAS
+134 SPTTRAAGAS
-145 IPAPDYGSS
+145 IPAPEYNSS
-154 VAAKNSIAPR
+154 TAAKNAVQAR
-164 IADGFIDVYN
+164 QYG
-174 PPKIAPI
+174 
-181 NAPINAEKWVKYS
+181 
-194 NVQALATRATISA
+194 NVQTLATRATISA

-222 VVDETTAVIDGETVN
+222 AVDETTAEIDGETVN
-237 VATLESADG
+237 ITTLESADG

-268 SAVDALPENSDAC
+268 SGVEAYPENSDAA

-311 DGTPLTRFI
+311 DGTPLTRI
-320 DGSKGGAKANVG
+320 ITNHKEAGNIV
-332 KVITGYRAVFATI
+332 TGYRAVFATI
-345 TAAVNA
+345 TAAVNR
-351 AIRGEK
+351 AIRGER
-357 TRQNGKVSIDA
+357 TRQDSKVSIDA
-368 VSMGNDTKSPAAYD
+368 VSMGNSTKSPAAYD
-382 VPDFYSM
+382 IPDFYSM

-458 IMDNSAAVGYSAY
+458 IMDSSAAIGYSAY
-471 TATYIAAQK
+471 TATYTAAQK

-491 VAAEKAAQKAARA
+491 VAAEKAAEKAARV

>member
-1 MFYITAV
+1 MEKIAIT
-8 STMHHHNKAARRFE
+8 STYNAIYNPVHCYHIRAYFDRATIRRVWLH
-22 RYTTDNAHNRALLP
+22 TVAT
-36 AALYRTVWI
+36 RTI
-45 VGADGIKCT
+45 A

-63 TNGARFVPVH
+63 TNGARFVPAH

-94 PDGAPRLVHVPAY
+94 PDGAPRLAHVPAY
-107 TTNDTEQPLYSRPRA
+107 TTNDNEQPLYSRPRA
-122 TAAPAAVYIPAN
+122 TAAPAAVYIPVN
-134 SPTTRAAGGAS
+134 SPTTHNNGAS
-145 IPAPDYGSS
+145 IPAPEYNSS
-154 VAAKNSIAPR
+154 TAAKNSIAPR

-174 PPKIAPI
+174 SPKIAPKI
-181 NAPINAEKWVKYS
+181 APINAEKWVKYS

-222 VVDETTAVIDGETVN
+222 AVDETTAEIDGETVN
-237 VATLESADG
+237 ITTLESADG

-268 SAVDALPENSDAC
+268 SGVEAYPENSDAA

-357 TRQNGKVSIDA
+357 TRQSGKVSIDA
-368 VSMGNDTKSPAAYD
+368 VSMGNDTKNPAAYD

-389 DKGAALELSDTIRYC
+389 DRGAALELSDNIRYC

-433 IAVMVGRTQSAI
+433 IAVMVGRTQSAV

-452 RSALAS
+452 RDALAS
-458 IMDNSAAVGYSAY
+458 IMDSSAAIGYSAY
-471 TATYIAAQK
+471 TATYTAAQK

-491 VAAEKAAQKAARA
+491 VAAEKAARA

>member
-1 MFYITAV
+1 MEKIAITSTYNAV
-8 STMHHHNKAARRFE
+8 YNPVHCYHIRAHFDRATIRRVWLH
-22 RYTTDNAHNRALLP
+22 TVAT
-36 AALYRTVWI
+36 RTI
-45 VGADGIKCT
+45 A

-63 TNGARFVPVH
+63 TNGARFVPAH

-94 PDGAPRLVHVPAY
+94 PDGAPRLAHVPAY

-134 SPTTRAAGGAS
+134 SPTTRNNGAS
-145 IPAPDYGSS
+145 IPAPEYNSS
-154 VAAKNSIAPR
+154 TAAKNSIAPR

-174 PPKIAPI
+174 PPKIAPKI
-181 NAPINAEKWVKYS
+181 APINAEKWVKYS

-222 VVDETTAVIDGETVN
+222 AVDETTAEIDGETVN
-237 VATLESADG
+237 ITTLESADG

-268 SAVDALPENSDAC
+268 SGVEAYPENSDAA

-357 TRQNGKVSIDA
+357 TRQSGKVSIDA
-368 VSMGNDTKSPAAYD
+368 VSMGNDTKNPAAYD

-389 DKGAALELSDTIRYC
+389 DRGAALELSDNIRYC

-433 IAVMVGRTQSAI
+433 IAVMVGRTQSAV

-452 RSALAS
+452 RDALAS
-458 IMDNSAAVGYSAY
+458 IMDSSAATGYSAY
-471 TATYIAAQK
+471 TATYTAAQK

-491 VAAEKAAQKAARA
+491 VAAEKAAEKAARV

>member
-1 MFYITAV
+1 MEKIAIT
-8 STMHHHNKAARRFE
+8 STYNAIYNPVHCYHIRAYFDRATIRRVWLH
-22 RYTTDNAHNRALLP
+22 TVAT
-36 AALYRTVWI
+36 RTI
-45 VGADGIKCT
+45 A

-63 TNGARFVPVH
+63 TNGARFVPAH

-94 PDGAPRLVHVPAY
+94 PDGAPRLAHVPAY
-107 TTNDTEQPLYSRPRA
+107 TTNDNEQPLYSRPRA

-134 SPTTRAAGGAS
+134 SPTTRNNGAS
-145 IPAPDYGSS
+145 IPAPEYNSS
-154 VAAKNSIAPR
+154 TAAKNSIAPR

-174 PPKIAPI
+174 SPKIAPKI
-181 NAPINAEKWVKYS
+181 APINAEKWVKYS

-222 VVDETTAVIDGETVN
+222 AVDETTAEIDGETVN
-237 VATLESADG
+237 ITTLESADG

-268 SAVDALPENSDAC
+268 SGVEAYPENSDAA

-297 VGIDAETWASGYNA
+297 VGIDAETWTSGYNA

-357 TRQNGKVSIDA
+357 TRQSGKVSIDA
-368 VSMGNDTKSPAAYD
+368 VSMGNDTKNPADYD

-389 DKGAALELSDTIRYC
+389 DRGAALELSDNIRYC

-433 IAVMVGRTQSAI
+433 IAVMVGRTQSAV

-452 RSALAS
+452 RDALAS
-458 IMDNSAAVGYSAY
+458 IMDSSAAIGYSAY
-471 TATYIAAQK
+471 TATYTAAQK

-491 VAAEKAAQKAARA
+491 VAAEKAAEKAARA

>member
-1 MFYITAV
+1 MEKIAITSTYNAV
-8 STMHHHNKAARRFE
+8 YNPVHCYHIRAHFDRATIRRVWLH
-22 RYTTDNAHNRALLP
+22 TVAT
-36 AALYRTVWI
+36 RTI
-45 VGADGIKCT
+45 A
-54 RPIPTTTNT
+54 RPIPTTTTNN
-63 TNGARFVPVH
+63 NGARLVPAH

-84 YTAGRAVETL
+84 YTAGRAIETL
-94 PDGAPRLVHVPAY
+94 PDGAPSLAHVPAY

-134 SPTTRAAGGAS
+134 SPTTRAAGAS
-145 IPAPDYGSS
+145 IPAPEYNSS
-154 VAAKNSIAPR
+154 TAAKTAIQAR
-164 IADGFIDVYN
+164 QYG
-174 PPKIAPI
+174 
-181 NAPINAEKWVKYS
+181 
-194 NVQALATRATISA
+194 NVQTLATRATISA

-222 VVDETTAVIDGETVN
+222 AVDEKTAEIDGETVN
-237 VATLESADG
+237 VTTLESADG

-268 SAVDALPENSDAC
+268 SGVEAYPENSDAA

-297 VGIDAETWASGYNA
+297 VGIDAETWASGYNT
-311 DGTPLTRFI
+311 DGTPLTRI
-320 DGSKGGAKANVG
+320 ITNHKEAG
-332 KVITGYRAVFATI
+332 KVVIGYRAVFAAI
-345 TAAVNA
+345 TAAVNC
-351 AIRGEK
+351 AIRGER
-357 TRQNGKVSIDA
+357 TRQDNKVSIDA

-389 DKGAALELSDTIRYC
+389 DSGAALELSDTIRYC

-433 IAVMVGRTQSAI
+433 IAVMVGRTQSAV

-452 RSALAS
+452 RDALAS
-458 IMDNSAAVGYSAY
+458 IMDSSAAIGYSAY
-471 TATYIAAQK
+471 TATYTAAQK
-480 AAKDSGEKFDR
+480 AAKDSGEKFDH
-491 VAAEKAAQKAARA
+491 VAAEKAAEKAARV

>member
-1 MFYITAV
+1 MEKIAITSTYNAV
-8 STMHHHNKAARRFE
+8 YNPVHCYHIRAHFDRATIRRVWLH
-22 RYTTDNAHNRALLP
+22 TVAT
-36 AALYRTVWI
+36 RTI
-45 VGADGIKCT
+45 A
-54 RPIPTTTNT
+54 RPIPTTTTNN
-63 TNGARFVPVH
+63 NGARFVPAH
-73 DVLVYPRAVYR
+73 DVLAYPRAVYR

-134 SPTTRAAGGAS
+134 SPTTRNNGAS

-154 VAAKNSIAPR
+154 TAAKNSIAPR

-222 VVDETTAVIDGETVN
+222 AVDETTAEIDGETVN
-237 VATLESADG
+237 ITTLESADG

-268 SAVDALPENSDAC
+268 SGVEAYPENSDAA

-297 VGIDAETWASGYNA
+297 VGMDAETWASGYNT
-311 DGTPLTRFI
+311 DGTPLTRI
-320 DGSKGGAKANVG
+320 ITNHKEAG
-332 KVITGYRAVFATI
+332 KVVIGYRAVFAAI

-357 TRQNGKVSIDA
+357 TRQSGKVSIDA
-368 VSMGNDTKSPAAYD
+368 VSMGNDTKNPAAYD

-389 DKGAALELSDTIRYC
+389 DKGAALELSDNIRYC

-458 IMDNSAAVGYSAY
+458 IMDNSAAIGYSAY
-471 TATYIAAQK
+471 TATYTAAQK

-504 AVLASRKK
+504 AILASRKK

>member
-1 MFYITAV
+1 MEKIAITSTYNAV
-8 STMHHHNKAARRFE
+8 YNPVHCYHIRAHFDRATIRRVWLH
-22 RYTTDNAHNRALLP
+22 TVAT
-36 AALYRTVWI
+36 RTI
-45 VGADGIKCT
+45 A

-63 TNGARFVPVH
+63 TNGARFVPAH

-134 SPTTRAAGGAS
+134 SPTTRNNGAS

-154 VAAKNSIAPR
+154 TAAKNSIAPR

-222 VVDETTAVIDGETVN
+222 AVDETTAEIDGETVN
-237 VATLESADG
+237 VTTLESADG

-268 SAVDALPENSDAC
+268 SGVEAYPENSDAT

-297 VGIDAETWASGYNA
+297 VGIDAETWSSGYNA

-320 DGSKGGAKANVG
+320 DGSKGGAKANIG

-345 TAAVNA
+345 TAAVNS

-368 VSMGNDTKSPAAYD
+368 VSMGNDTKNPAAYD
-382 VPDFYSM
+382 IPDFYSM
-389 DKGAALELSDTIRYC
+389 DSGAALELSDTIRYC

-471 TATYIAAQK
+471 TATYTAAQK

-491 VAAEKAAQKAARA
+491 VAAEKAAEKAARV

>member
-1 MFYITAV
+1 MEKIAITSTYNAV
-8 STMHHHNKAARRFE
+8 YNPVHCYHIRAHFDRATIRRVWLH
-22 RYTTDNAHNRALLP
+22 TVAT
-36 AALYRTVWI
+36 RTI
-45 VGADGIKCT
+45 A

-63 TNGARFVPVH
+63 TNGARLVPAH

-134 SPTTRAAGGAS
+134 SPTTRAAGAS
-145 IPAPDYGSS
+145 IPAPEYNSS
-154 VAAKNSIAPR
+154 TAAKNAVQAR
-164 IADGFIDVYN
+164 QYG
-174 PPKIAPI
+174 
-181 NAPINAEKWVKYS
+181 
-194 NVQALATRATISA
+194 NVQTLATRATISA

-222 VVDETTAVIDGETVN
+222 AVDETTAEIDGETVN
-237 VATLESADG
+237 ITTLESADG

-268 SAVDALPENSDAC
+268 SGVEAYPENSDAA

-311 DGTPLTRFI
+311 DGTPLTRI
-320 DGSKGGAKANVG
+320 ITNHKEAGNIV
-332 KVITGYRAVFATI
+332 TGYRAVFATI
-345 TAAVNA
+345 TAAVNR
-351 AIRGEK
+351 AIRGER
-357 TRQNGKVSIDA
+357 TRQDSKVSIDA
-368 VSMGNDTKSPAAYD
+368 VSMGNSTKSPAAYD
-382 VPDFYSM
+382 IPDFYSM

-445 AKDIAAI
+445 AKDITAI

-458 IMDNSAAVGYSAY
+458 IMDSSAAIGYSAY
-471 TATYIAAQK
+471 TATYTAAQK

-491 VAAEKAAQKAARA
+491 VAAEKAAEKAARV

>member
-1 MFYITAV
+1 MEKIAITSTYNAV
-8 STMHHHNKAARRFE
+8 YNPVHCYHIRAHFDRATIRRVWLH
-22 RYTTDNAHNRALLP
+22 TVAT
-36 AALYRTVWI
+36 RTI
-45 VGADGIKCT
+45 A
-54 RPIPTTTNT
+54 RPIPTTTTN
-63 TNGARFVPVH
+63 TNGARFVPAH

-94 PDGAPRLVHVPAY
+94 PDGAPRLAHVPAY

-145 IPAPDYGSS
+145 IPAPEYGSS
-154 VAAKNSIAPR
+154 TAAKNSIAPR

-194 NVQALATRATISA
+194 NAQALATRATISA

-222 VVDETTAVIDGETVN
+222 AVDETTAEIDGETVN
-237 VATLESADG
+237 ITTLKSADG

-268 SAVDALPENSDAC
+268 SGVEAYPENSDAA

-297 VGIDAETWASGYNA
+297 VGMDAETWASGYNA
-311 DGTPLTRFI
+311 DGTPLTRI
-320 DGSKGGAKANVG
+320 ITNHKEAGNIV
-332 KVITGYRAVFATI
+332 TGYRAVFATI

-357 TRQNGKVSIDA
+357 TRQSGKVSIDA
-368 VSMGNDTKSPAAYD
+368 VSMGNDTKNPAAYD

-389 DKGAALELSDTIRYC
+389 DRGAALELSDTIRYC

-433 IAVMVGRTQSAI
+433 IAVMVGRTQSAV

-452 RSALAS
+452 RDALAS
-458 IMDNSAAVGYSAY
+458 IMDSSAAIGYSAY
-471 TATYIAAQK
+471 TATYTAVQK
-480 AAKDSGEKFDR
+480 AAKDSGKKFDR
-491 VAAEKAAQKAARA
+491 VAAEKAAEKAARA

>member
-1 MFYITAV
+1 MEKIAITSTYNAV
-8 STMHHHNKAARRFE
+8 YNPVHCYHIRAHFDRATIRRVWLH
-22 RYTTDNAHNRALLP
+22 TVAT
-36 AALYRTVWI
+36 RTI
-45 VGADGIKCT
+45 A

-63 TNGARFVPVH
+63 TNGARFVPAH

-94 PDGAPRLVHVPAY
+94 PDGAPRLAHVPAY

-134 SPTTRAAGGAS
+134 SPTTRNNGAS
-145 IPAPDYGSS
+145 IPAPEYNSS
-154 VAAKNSIAPR
+154 TAAKNSIAPR

-174 PPKIAPI
+174 PPKIAPKI
-181 NAPINAEKWVKYS
+181 APINAEKWVKYS

-222 VVDETTAVIDGETVN
+222 AVDETTAEIDGETVN
-237 VATLESADG
+237 ITTLESADG

-268 SAVDALPENSDAC
+268 SGVEAYPENSDAA

-357 TRQNGKVSIDA
+357 TRQSGKVSIDA
-368 VSMGNDTKSPAAYD
+368 VSMGNDTKNPAAYD

-389 DKGAALELSDTIRYC
+389 DRGAALELSDNIRYC

-433 IAVMVGRTQSAI
+433 IAVMVGRTQSAV

-452 RSALAS
+452 RDALAS
-458 IMDNSAAVGYSAY
+458 IMDSSAAIGYSAY
-471 TATYIAAQK
+471 TATYTAAQK

-491 VAAEKAAQKAARA
+491 VAAEKAAEKAARV

>member
-1 MFYITAV
+1 MEKIAITSTYNAV
-8 STMHHHNKAARRFE
+8 YNPVHCYHIRAHFDRATIRRVWLH
-22 RYTTDNAHNRALLP
+22 TVAT
-36 AALYRTVWI
+36 RTI
-45 VGADGIKCT
+45 A

-63 TNGARFVPVH
+63 TNGARLVPAH

-134 SPTTRAAGGAS
+134 SPTTRAAGAS
-145 IPAPDYGSS
+145 IPAPEYNSS
-154 VAAKNSIAPR
+154 TAAKNAVQAR
-164 IADGFIDVYN
+164 QYG
-174 PPKIAPI
+174 
-181 NAPINAEKWVKYS
+181 
-194 NVQALATRATISA
+194 NVQTLATRATISA

-222 VVDETTAVIDGETVN
+222 AVDETTAEIDGETVN
-237 VATLESADG
+237 ITTLESADG

-268 SAVDALPENSDAC
+268 SGVEAYPENSDAA

-311 DGTPLTRFI
+311 DGTPLTRI
-320 DGSKGGAKANVG
+320 ITNHKEAGNIV
-332 KVITGYRAVFATI
+332 TGYRAVFATI
-345 TAAVNA
+345 TAAVNR
-351 AIRGEK
+351 AIRGER
-357 TRQNGKVSIDA
+357 TRQDSKVSIDT
-368 VSMGNDTKSPAAYD
+368 VSMGNSTKSPAAYD
-382 VPDFYSM
+382 IPDFYSM

-458 IMDNSAAVGYSAY
+458 IMDSSAAIGYSAY
-471 TATYIAAQK
+471 TATYTAAQK

-491 VAAEKAAQKAARA
+491 VAAEKAAEKAARV